1 MSLDCVWILPN
12 NVEPPESFKFLNIK
26 RSFYYA
32 NNILA
37 FKGDT
42 YSEWLELKLGYTLY
56 EELKKKE
63 KIIEINNELQKLL
76 KNEFQTFKGETDEL
90 SIKEQKDFIFMWN
103 QVSKKEAKLV
113 GWW

>member
-1 MSLDCVWILPN
+1 MSLDCVWILPD
-12 NVEPPESFKFLNIK
+12 NVEPPKDFKFLNIK

-37 FKGDT
+37 FKGNT

-63 KIIEINNELQKLL
+63 KVIEINNELQKLL
-76 KNEFQTFKGETDEL
+76 TTEFEIFKGEIDDL

-103 QVSKKEAKLV
+103 EASSIEASLV